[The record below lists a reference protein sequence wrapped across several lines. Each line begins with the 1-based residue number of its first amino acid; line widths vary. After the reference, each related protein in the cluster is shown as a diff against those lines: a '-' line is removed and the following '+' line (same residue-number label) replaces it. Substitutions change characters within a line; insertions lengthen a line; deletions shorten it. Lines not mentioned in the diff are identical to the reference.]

1 MDRSLDAILGTTPLP
16 TAPLTV
22 PPAVPSAVV
31 VRPDAAQVSAVAD
44 VVRQA
49 VTDLPARVAAAAIPD
64 ITAPHAIPFPADAPA
79 NWRTDAPAVSVTLE
93 QRTAAAASQAED
105 QFTALARKYGVA
117 PASHDTLAKSFQR
130 DWVDGYHQVLA
141 QAGISDTP
149 ATPSADGTP
158 IHASDGAS
166 DTASVSDMSVFS
178 DDMFDRDRFSHTS
191 TTSDVSLPDAP
202 ISGDAGGGEP
212 AVAATGPAAAMIESG
227 KPVAGWVARAQASAG
242 NSGDSWWCVAG
253 TLDEFTAVYGRLGN
267 RAVFDDR
274 IIGPDGRLAPT
285 MGWPQLMEILDTVPE
300 RVARPDGV
308 AGEDVLAAL
317 RAAPGSMVVVRAAPP
332 NEPQHVFAL
341 YSQPQKSGLPRIQVR
356 DSLAPGSV
364 DRPEPNDAI
373 RDPWLRHLFASG
385 TLLAA
390 FDGAGRPATIADLL
404 PGQSAGHPRP
414 TTTGV
419 DVSTALLAST
429 STPRGPSQAMRADI
443 TSPDPSLGRPSD
455 PTENDGLSGVGLA
468 HLDQA
473 FQDVLDL
480 DLGLDRMDTPT
491 VDKDWVPGG
500 TDQDES
506 LYPPHGVSGMDV
518 AWTPSMVGD
527 DATAPVE
534 WNAEAYDLT
543 SLDPALLDPAST
555 SGDLLMPD
563 PDLDRMG
570 TPTIDEDWVPGGTD
584 QDGSW
589 YPPYR
594 MSGMDVA
601 WTPPMVGDDA
611 TAPVEWNSETY
622 DLTPLDPAL
631 LDPAST
637 SGDLLMPDPRLEGV
651 DLSPV
656 PAPVPFP
663 PVPAGLL
670 RSGEWDRLF
679 TRFSRAMGLGFATGE
694 D

>member
-1 MDRSLDAILGTTPLP
+1 
-16 TAPLTV
+16 
-22 PPAVPSAVV
+22 
-31 VRPDAAQVSAVAD
+31 
-44 VVRQA
+44 
-49 VTDLPARVAAAAIPD
+49 
-64 ITAPHAIPFPADAPA
+64 
-79 NWRTDAPAVSVTLE
+79 
-93 QRTAAAASQAED
+93 
-105 QFTALARKYGVA
+105 
-117 PASHDTLAKSFQR
+117 
-130 DWVDGYHQVLA
+130 
-141 QAGISDTP
+141 
-149 ATPSADGTP
+149 
-158 IHASDGAS
+158 
-166 DTASVSDMSVFS
+166 
-178 DDMFDRDRFSHTS
+178 
-191 TTSDVSLPDAP
+191 
-202 ISGDAGGGEP
+202 
-212 AVAATGPAAAMIESG
+212 
-227 KPVAGWVARAQASAG
+227 
-242 NSGDSWWCVAG
+242 
-253 TLDEFTAVYGRLGN
+253 
-267 RAVFDDR
+267 
-274 IIGPDGRLAPT
+274 
-285 MGWPQLMEILDTVPE
+285 
-300 RVARPDGV
+300 
-308 AGEDVLAAL
+308 
-317 RAAPGSMVVVRAAPP
+317 
-332 NEPQHVFAL
+332 
-341 YSQPQKSGLPRIQVR
+341 
-356 DSLAPGSV
+356 
-364 DRPEPNDAI
+364 PEPNDAI

-601 WTPPMVGDDA
+601 WTPPMVGDATAPVEWNAEAYDLTSLDPALLDPASTSGDLLMPDPDLDRMGTPTIDKDWVPGGTDQDGSWYPPYRMSGMDVAWTPPMVGDDA

-694 D
+694 DERTRMRGAGDVRHRLRVEFDPLIDRTDFAERNGLSPADVATLRQALDARGTSALHLKEALLRLMSEVYEVNIILASAGSLFHDNYGSAPSYPRMVALDLSDTPIMPGPASLHAKEFIPASTARSAIPHPSPQPSPPVFTTALSLPEPPPPHVVNWRPRDGGPTTLREYLETLELPTGVSLNTDRQGRLTPGMAEWVKAWALGLQNETTPDGHRYTLKAVAELSGNLITKPSVARWWKEAGPSLPPPPPDVVNWRPRD